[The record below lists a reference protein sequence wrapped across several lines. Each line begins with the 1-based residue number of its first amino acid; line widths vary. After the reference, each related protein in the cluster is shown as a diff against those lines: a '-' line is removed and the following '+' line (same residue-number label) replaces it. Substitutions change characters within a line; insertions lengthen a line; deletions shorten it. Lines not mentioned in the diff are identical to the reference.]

1 MKKHPAEIPKAKT
14 MSNKSLMDFKNCPS
28 GEFFNNCCTK
38 NKSAIIDRNSIINVI
53 III

>member
-1 MKKHPAEIPKAKT
+1 MPKAKT
-14 MSNKSLMDFKNCPS
+14 MSNKSLIDFKNCPS

-38 NKSAIIDRNSIINVI
+38 NKSAMMDRNNIISVI